1 VFYLST
7 KKKTIVFVFMTIVTI
22 LIINTASNNG
32 LLSQKNSFYKYDTSK
47 ITDLFNNYENSLLPS
62 DISNQAEL
70 AIFLDDYIPDQLDL
84 YNIVGM
90 TISFVKDDE
99 IFLAKGYGNR
109 TIAPV
114 AKPVIANQTLFR
126 IGSIS
131 KTFTAVA
138 VLQLVEDGILD
149 LDTDVNSYLTAFKIP
164 DTYSDPITLRH
175 LLTHTAGFEEK
186 AYPSIFSS
194 PLGIP
199 PLEDF
204 VIEILPDRVHSP
216 GVITSYS
223 NYGFTLAGYIV
234 QEMSGKLFEQYI
246 EDEIFIPLGQ
256 NSSTF
261 REPLPANLSLNM
273 STGYNEFGQVGY
285 FEYLSVPPAG
295 SCSSTATV
303 MAKFMIALL
312 DNGYYNGTQILLNET
327 VQMMQ
332 EEHFT
337 THPNLPGAN
346 LGLYEMDTHNEHI
359 IGHGGDT
366 VFFHSLMALFPDDN
380 FGFFISY
387 NSRGGSIARNEFF
400 DDFMDRF
407 YPYINEINPMNGYDK
422 GLRQYT
428 GLYCTTRR
436 FYSDKTIHPL
446 NYRPYEIIE
455 YDYLADA
462 IRIVANNG
470 YLEMLGLQFV
480 QIEPDYFVE
489 TTGQYDY
496 KIAFIRNENGRITNF
511 YSTFTIPLVSFEQLH
526 PLYATPEGL
535 NFILFLV
542 IVISFIFSVIWG
554 ILALIRIKKG
564 EDKIA
569 IFPTIAKWSNFGL
582 VFFSI
587 VPFIFI
593 ITKIFSTV
601 LLAQDPYDGLNSLI
615 IFPIIALI
623 LIAGMT
629 IFSILSWFGIGNIDK
644 KPYWKLWERISYS
657 ALTILSYSIIAFF
670 VLWNILGY

>member
-1 VFYLST
+1 MLYLSI
-7 KKKTIVFVFMTIVTI
+7 KKKTIVFVFMIIGII
-22 LIINTASNNG
+22 LTINTVSNNG
-32 LLSQKNSFYKYDTSK
+32 LLSQKNSFNKYDTSK
-47 ITDLFNNYENSLLPS
+47 ITDLFNDYENSLLPS
-62 DISNQAEL
+62 DISNQTEL
-70 AIFLDDYIPDQLDL
+70 AIFLDEYISDQLDQ

-90 TISFVKDDE
+90 TISFVKDNE
-99 IFLAKGYGNR
+99 IFFAKGYGNR
-109 TIAPV
+109 TLAPV

-149 LDTDVNSYLTAFKIP
+149 LDTDINSYLTAFKIP
-164 DTYSDPITLRH
+164 DTYSDPITMRH

-194 PLGIP
+194 AYGILS
-199 PLEDF
+199 LEDF

-246 EDEIFIPLGQ
+246 EDEIFIPLGL

-261 REPLPANLSLNM
+261 REPLPANLSMNM
-273 STGYNEFGQVGY
+273 STGYNEYGQVGY

-295 SCSSTATV
+295 SCSSTATD

-387 NSRGGSIARNEFF
+387 NSREGSIARNEFF
-400 DDFMDRF
+400 EDFMDRF
-407 YPYINEINPMNGYDK
+407 YPYINEINPMNDYDK
-422 GLRQYT
+422 GLRQFR

-436 FYSDKTIHPL
+436 FYSDKIIQPPL
-446 NYRPYEIIE
+446 GEPYEIIE

-462 IRIVANNG
+462 FRIVTNNG
-470 YLEMLGLQFV
+470 YLEMFGLQFV

-511 YSTFTIPLVSFEQLH
+511 YSTFTIPLVSFERLH
-526 PLYATPEGL
+526 PLYVTPEGL
-535 NFILFLV
+535 NLILFLV
-542 IVISFIFSVIWG
+542 ILISFIFSIIWG
-554 ILALIRIKKG
+554 ILALIRVKKRK
-564 EDKIA
+564 DKIA
-569 IFPTIAKWSNFGL
+569 IFPTIAKWLNFGL
-582 VFFSI
+582 VIFSI

-601 LLAQDPYDGLNSLI
+601 LLAQDPYDGLNILI

-657 ALTILSYSIIAFF
+657 ALTILSYSLIAFF
-670 VLWNILGY
+670 VLWNILGS

>member
-1 VFYLST
+1 MLNLSI
-7 KKKTIVFVFMTIVTI
+7 KKKTIVFVFMIIGII
-22 LIINTASNNG
+22 LTINTVSNNG
-32 LLSQKNSFYKYDTSK
+32 LLSQKNSFNKYDTSK
-47 ITDLFNNYENSLLPS
+47 ITDLFNDYENTLLPS
-62 DISNQAEL
+62 DFSNQAEL
-70 AIFLDDYIPDQLDL
+70 AIFLDEYIPDQLDQ

-90 TISFVKDDE
+90 TISFVKDNE
-99 IFLAKGYGNR
+99 IFFAKGYGNR
-109 TIAPV
+109 TLAPV

-246 EDEIFIPLGQ
+246 KDEIFIPLGQ

-295 SCSSTATV
+295 SCSSTATD

-400 DDFMDRF
+400 EDFMDRF
-407 YPYINEINPMNGYDK
+407 YPYINEINPMNGFDK
-422 GLRQYT
+422 GLRQFK

-455 YDYLADA
+455 YDYLTDA

-511 YSTFTIPLVSFEQLH
+511 YSTFTIPLVSFERLH
-526 PLYATPEGL
+526 PLYVTPEGL
-535 NFILFLV
+535 NLILFLV
-542 IVISFIFSVIWG
+542 ILISFIFSIIWG
-554 ILALIRIKKG
+554 ILALIRVKKRK
-564 EDKIA
+564 DKIA
-569 IFPTIAKWSNFGL
+569 IFPTIAKWLNFGL
-582 VFFSI
+582 VIFSI

-657 ALTILSYSIIAFF
+657 ALTILSYSLIAFF
-670 VLWNILGY
+670 VLWNIFGS

>member
-1 VFYLST
+1 M
-7 KKKTIVFVFMTIVTI
+7 IVGII
-22 LIINTASNNG
+22 LTINTVSNNG
-32 LLSQKNSFYKYDTSK
+32 LLSQKNSFNKYDTSK
-47 ITDLFNNYENSLLPS
+47 ITDLFNDYENSLLPS
-62 DISNQAEL
+62 DISNQTEL
-70 AIFLDDYIPDQLDL
+70 AIFLDEYISDQLDQ

-90 TISFVKDDE
+90 TISFVKDNE
-99 IFLAKGYGNR
+99 IFFAKGYGNR
-109 TIAPV
+109 TLAPV

-149 LDTDVNSYLTAFKIP
+149 LDTDINSYLTAFKIP
-164 DTYSDPITLRH
+164 DTYSDPITMRH

-194 PLGIP
+194 AYGILS
-199 PLEDF
+199 LEDF

-246 EDEIFIPLGQ
+246 EDEIFIPLGL

-261 REPLPANLSLNM
+261 REPLPSNLSMNM
-273 STGYNEFGQVGY
+273 SNGYNEYGLVGY

-295 SCSSTATV
+295 SCSSTATD

-387 NSRGGSIARNEFF
+387 NSREGSIARNEFF
-400 DDFMDRF
+400 EDFMDRF
-407 YPYINEINPMNGYDK
+407 YPYINEINPMNDYDK
-422 GLRQYT
+422 GLRQFN
-428 GLYCTTRR
+428 GLYCNTRR
-436 FYSDKTIHPL
+436 FYSDKIIQPPIGE
-446 NYRPYEIIE
+446 PYEIIE
-455 YDYLADA
+455 YDYLTDA

-480 QIEPDYFVE
+480 QIETDYFVE
-489 TTGQYDY
+489 LSSQYDY

-511 YSTFTIPLVSFEQLH
+511 YSTFTIPLVSFERLH
-526 PLYATPEGL
+526 PLYVTPEGL
-535 NFILFLV
+535 NLILFLV
-542 IVISFIFSVIWG
+542 ILISFIFSIIWG
-554 ILALIRIKKG
+554 ILALIRVKKRK
-564 EDKIA
+564 DKIA
-569 IFPTIAKWSNFGL
+569 IFPTIAKWLNFGL
-582 VFFSI
+582 VIFSI

-670 VLWNILGY
+670 VLWNILGH

>member
-1 VFYLST
+1 MLYLSI
-7 KKKTIVFVFMTIVTI
+7 KKKTIVFVFMIIGII
-22 LIINTASNNG
+22 LIINTVSNNG
-32 LLSQKNSFYKYDTSK
+32 LLSQKNSFNKYDTSK

-70 AIFLDDYIPDQLDL
+70 AIFLDEYIPDQLDQ

-99 IFLAKGYGNR
+99 ILLAKGYGNR
-109 TIAPV
+109 TLAPV

-138 VLQLVEDGILD
+138 VLQLVEDSILD

-194 PLGIP
+194 ALGILS
-199 PLEDF
+199 LEDF

-246 EDEIFIPLGQ
+246 EDEIFIPLGL

-295 SCSSTATV
+295 SCSSTATD
-303 MAKFMIALL
+303 MAKFMIVLL

-387 NSRGGSIARNEFF
+387 NSRGGSIARDEFF

-407 YPYINEINPMNGYDK
+407 YPYINEINPMNGFDK
-422 GLRQYT
+422 GLRQFN

-462 IRIVANNG
+462 IRIVTNNG

-511 YSTFTIPLVSFEQLH
+511 YSTFTIPLVSFERLH
-526 PLYATPEGL
+526 PLYVTPEGL
-535 NFILFLV
+535 NLILFLV
-542 IVISFIFSVIWG
+542 ILISFIFSIIWG
-554 ILALIRIKKG
+554 ILALIRVKKRK
-564 EDKIA
+564 DKIA
-569 IFPTIAKWSNFGL
+569 IFPTIAKWLNFGL
-582 VFFSI
+582 VIFSI

-657 ALTILSYSIIAFF
+657 ALTILSYSLFAFF
-670 VLWNILGY
+670 VLWNIFGS

>member
-1 VFYLST
+1 MLYLSI
-7 KKKTIVFVFMTIVTI
+7 KKKTIVFVFMIIGII
-22 LIINTASNNG
+22 LIINTVSNNG
-32 LLSQKNSFYKYDTSK
+32 LLSQKNSFNKYDTSK
-47 ITDLFNNYENSLLPS
+47 ITDLFNDYENTLLPS
-62 DISNQAEL
+62 DFSNQTEL
-70 AIFLDDYIPDQLDL
+70 AIFLDEYIPDQLDQ

-90 TISFVKDDE
+90 TISFVKDNE
-99 IFLAKGYGNR
+99 IFFAKGYGNR
-109 TIAPV
+109 TLAPV

-149 LDTDVNSYLTAFKIP
+149 LDTDINSYLTAFKIP
-164 DTYSDPITLRH
+164 DTYSDPITMRH

-194 PLGIP
+194 AYGILS
-199 PLEDF
+199 LEDF

-246 EDEIFIPLGQ
+246 EDEIFIPLGL

-261 REPLPANLSLNM
+261 REPLPSNLSMNM
-273 STGYNEFGQVGY
+273 STGYNEYGQVGY

-295 SCSSTATV
+295 SCSSTATD

-346 LGLYEMDTHNEHI
+346 LGLYEMDTHNEYI

-400 DDFMDRF
+400 EDFMDRF
-407 YPYINEINPMNGYDK
+407 YPYINEINPMNDYDK
-422 GLRQYT
+422 GLRQFN

-436 FYSDKTIHPL
+436 FYSDKIIQPPIGE
-446 NYRPYEIIE
+446 PYEIIE
-455 YDYLADA
+455 YDYLTDA

-480 QIEPDYFVE
+480 QIETDYFVE

-511 YSTFTIPLVSFEQLH
+511 YSTFTIPLVSYERLH
-526 PLYATPEGL
+526 PLYVTPEGL
-535 NFILFLV
+535 NLILFLV
-542 IVISFIFSVIWG
+542 ILISFIFSIIWG
-554 ILALIRIKKG
+554 ILALIRVKKRK
-564 EDKIA
+564 DKIA
-569 IFPTIAKWSNFGL
+569 IFPTIAKWLNFGL
-582 VFFSI
+582 VIFSI

-593 ITKIFSTV
+593 ITKILSTV
-601 LLAQDPYDGLNSLI
+601 LRAQDPYDGLNSLI

-657 ALTILSYSIIAFF
+657 ALTILSYSLIAFF